1 MTAKEM
7 FEALGYEYCK
17 FYDRNKIIQYYSEK
31 EDVQFL
37 FWIAEQ
43 EFSASE
49 YGEPKNITIDEFKA
63 IQQQMNELGW
73 I

>member
-1 MTAKEM
+1 MTAREM
-7 FEALGYEYCK
+7 FESLGYEYCK
-17 FYDRNKIIQYYSEK
+17 FYDRNKIIQYYNEK
-31 EDVQFL
+31 VRFL

-49 YGEPKNITIDEFKA
+49 YGELKNITVDEFKA
-63 IQQQMNELGW
+63 IQKQMEELGW

>member
-1 MTAKEM
+1 MNAKEM

-17 FYDRNKIIQYYSEK
+17 FYDRNKIIQYYNEK
-31 EDVQFL
+31 VRFL

-49 YGEPKNITIDEFKA
+49 YGELKNITVDEFKA
-63 IQQQMNELGW
+63 IQKQMEELGW

>member
-7 FEALGYEYCK
+7 FEELGYEYCK
-17 FYDRNKIIQYYSEK
+17 YYNRDKIIQYYNEK

-43 EFSASE
+43 EFSVSE
-49 YGEPKNITIDEFKA
+49 YGELKNITVDEFKD
-63 IQQQMNELGW
+63 IQKQIEELGW

>member
-1 MTAKEM
+1 MTAQEM
-7 FEALGYEYCK
+7 FKELGYECSKY
-17 FYDRNKIIQYYSEK
+17 YDRNKIIQYYNEK

-43 EFSASE
+43 EFSVSE
-49 YGEPKNITIDEFKA
+49 YGELKNITVDEFKA
-63 IQQQMNELGW
+63 IQKQIEELGW